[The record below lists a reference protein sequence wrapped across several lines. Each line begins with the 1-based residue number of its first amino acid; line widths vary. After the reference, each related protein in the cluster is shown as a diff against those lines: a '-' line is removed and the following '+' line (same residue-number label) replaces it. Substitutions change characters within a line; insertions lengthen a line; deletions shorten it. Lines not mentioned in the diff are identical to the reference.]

1 MTQAFWTF
9 KDVGFA
15 LLLLL
20 PSLFMGAIVARFIP
34 VSKLLQE
41 LIAQMVMYL
50 VWFILLRVFFKVNY
64 QRPLMDTLGWHNTG
78 WLFPCVIAGVA
89 LAFGIGWLG
98 TSLEA
103 PIIEPPYKA
112 LLTDRRSLLPFAL
125 AGVIFGPIAEELA
138 FRGFLMP
145 LFARFMPGA
154 LAAVVTA
161 IPFALLHG
169 PGYQWSWQHLFMVFL
184 AGCAF
189 GLVRYQLDS
198 TLASSTMHS
207 AYNLTFL
214 AGYIANG

>member
-9 KDVGFA
+9 KDLGFA
-15 LLLLL
+15 VLLFL

-50 VWFILLRVFFKVNY
+50 VWFVLLRVFFKVNY
-64 QRPLMDTLGWHNTG
+64 RRPLMDALGWHNTG
-78 WLFPCVIAGVA
+78 WLFPCVIVGVA
-89 LAFGIGWLG
+89 MAFGVGALGNWLN
-98 TSLEA
+98 A

-125 AGVIFGPIAEELA
+125 AGVVFGPIAEELA

-145 LFARFMPGA
+145 LVARVVPGI
-154 LAAVVTA
+154 LSAVFTA

-169 PGYQWSWQHLFMVFL
+169 PGYQWSWQHLSMVFL

-189 GLVRYQLDS
+189 GFARYQLDS

-214 AGYIANG
+214 AGYIDNG